1 MSTATPLANLSPQ
14 ALAEAVGQAIGT
26 GDLAGQALGL
36 NLEKIAPGF
45 AQVGMTVR
53 PDMVNAH
60 GTCHGGVIF
69 TLADMA
75 FAYACNSANHST
87 VAAGA
92 DIDFLAP
99 ARPGDVLT
107 ATARESAQAGRLGVY
122 DMEVRNQEGKL
133 IALCRGRSCRIQG
146 SVISTPPAEHIE

>member
-1 MSTATPLANLSPQ
+1 MP
-14 ALAEAVGQAIGT
+14 ALTLQTMAEAVGQTIAA
-26 GDLAGQALGL
+26 GDRAGQALGII
-36 NLEKIAPGF
+36 LERIAPGF
-45 AQVGMTVR
+45 AQVRMTVR

-99 ARPGDVLT
+99 AHPGDMLT
-107 ATARESAQAGRLGVY
+107 ATARESAQAGRLGLY
-122 DMEVRNQEGKL
+122 DMEVRNQEERL

-146 SVISTPPAEHIE
+146 SVIRPELAERIE

>member
-1 MSTATPLANLSPQ
+1 MPVLTPQ
-14 ALAEAVGQAIGT
+14 TLAEAVGQAIAAS
-26 GDLAGQALGL
+26 DHAGQALGIT
-36 NLEKIAPGF
+36 LEEIAPGF
-45 AQVGMTVR
+45 AQVRMAVR
-53 PDMVNAH
+53 PDMLNAH

-75 FAYACNSANHST
+75 FAYACNSTNQST

-99 ARPGDVLT
+99 PRPGDVLT

-122 DMEVRNQEGKL
+122 DMEVRNQEGRL

-146 SVISTPPAEHIE
+146 NVISPELAERIE

>member
-1 MSTATPLANLSPQ
+1 MKASPTPQ
-14 ALAEAVGQAIGT
+14 AVADAVGRTIES
-26 GDLAGQALGL
+26 GDRAGQALGIR
-36 NLEKIAPGF
+36 LEAIAPGF
-45 AQVGMTVR
+45 AQVAMTVR
-53 PDMVNAH
+53 PDMLNAH

-75 FAYACNSANHST
+75 FAYACNSDNQAT

-99 ARPGDVLT
+99 AREGDRLT
-107 ATARESAQAGRLGVY
+107 ATSRRSAQAGRLGVF
-122 DMEVRNQEGKL
+122 DMEIHNQEGRL

-146 SVISTPPAEHIE
+146 TIAAIE